1 LHSYR
6 DHSDADLVSLLRNGD
21 KGAFEAIYRR
31 YAAELYRYA
40 RKTVPVREECEEMV
54 QDVFESLWI
63 RHESLEIESLRH
75 YLFKSVRYMVI
86 RYIQHKGVQDRYA
99 EHYKIFASLFD
110 TGDADRERA
119 ESLRNTLLK
128 SLEGL
133 PERCKMAIKLRITD
147 NLSNQ
152 EVAEKMNISRRTVEL
167 YISRA
172 LSHLRASFPQATKA
186 T

>member
-1 LHSYR
+1 MQSYP
-6 DHSDADLVSLLRNGD
+6 DHSDAELVSLLRTGD
-21 KGAFEAIYRR
+21 KLAFEVIYHR
-31 YAAELYRYA
+31 YAAGLYRYA
-40 RKTVPVREECEEMV
+40 RKSVPVREDCEEMV

-63 RHESLEIESLRH
+63 RHEGLEIDSLRR

-86 RYIQHKGVQDRYA
+86 RYIQHRGVRQRYA
-99 EHYKIFASLFD
+99 EHYKVFASLYDMGNAD
-110 TGDADRERA
+110 TESA
-119 ESLRNTLLK
+119 ESLGKAIMTK
-128 SLEGL
+128 LEGL
-133 PERCKMAIKLRITD
+133 PERCRMAIKLRISD

-172 LSHLRASFPQATKA
+172 LRHLRASFAQSTKA

>member
-1 LHSYR
+1 MHSYQ
-6 DHSDADLVSLLRNGD
+6 DHSDEELVSLLRAGD
-21 KGAFEAIYRR
+21 KSAFEAIYRR
-31 YAAELYRYA
+31 YASELYRYA
-40 RKTVPVREECEEMV
+40 RKNVAVPEDCEEMV

-63 RHESLEIESLRH
+63 RHESLAIESLRH

-86 RYIQHKGVQDRYA
+86 RYIQHKGVQHRYA
-99 EHYKIFASLFD
+99 EHYRIFASLYD
-110 TGDADRERA
+110 SGNADRESA
-119 ESLRNTLLK
+119 ESLRNALLK

-172 LSHLRASFPQATKA
+172 LSHLRSSFPEATR
-186 T
+186 TT

>member
-1 LHSYR
+1 MRLFQ
-6 DHSDADLVSLLRNGD
+6 DHTDAELVSLLRKGD

-40 RKTVPVREECEEMV
+40 RKSVPVPEDCEEMV

-75 YLFKSVRYMVI
+75 YLFKSVRYMII
-86 RYIQHKGVQDRYA
+86 RYIQRKGVQDRYA
-99 EHYKIFASLFD
+99 EHYKIFASLYES
-110 TGDADRERA
+110 GSADGNN
-119 ESLRNTLLK
+119 ESLRNALMK
-128 SLEGL
+128 SLESL
-133 PERCKMAIKLRITD
+133 PERCRMAIKLRITD

-152 EVAEKMNISRRTVEL
+152 EIAEKMNISRRTVEL

-172 LSHLRASFPQATKA
+172 LSHLRASFPQPSKA